1 MEELVI
7 TIINAVITAISGIIA
22 FVKRK
27 KTKTSDEIEV
37 IAEKKKQKLI
47 AKLNKKNGIKVE
59 TSDVVKEMSDT
70 AEIVIPNNQGV
81 NYGN

>member
-22 FVKRK
+22 FVKGK
-27 KTKTSDEIEV
+27 KIKTSEEIEA

-70 AEIVIPNNQGV
+70 AEIIIPNNEGV
-81 NYGN
+81 TYGN